1 MQNLKR
7 LRGGMLAI
15 CATLAFPSTALTY
28 RTSSEVTL
36 PAGTRLVGVLNQRI
50 STEDN
55 QVGDRVEVRTTEPIR
70 VGDGTVPAGLLL
82 SGRITE
88 LKRGGRVSGRAKL
101 ALSITQLETEG
112 HAYPIATDPFVVR
125 GKSETKNT
133 LKKVIGGAVVGG
145 VVGGVAGSVGKGV
158 LIGTVLG
165 TGVAVA
171 TTGGDIVLV
180 EQQQVGLSLSQP
192 VTLRLRAPLIPST
205 R

>member
-15 CATLAFPSTALTY
+15 GAALAFPSTAVTH

-70 VGDGTVPAGLLL
+70 VGEGTVPAGLLL
-82 SGRITE
+82 SGRVTE
-88 LKRGGRVSGRAKL
+88 LKRGGRVSGRAKI
-101 ALSITQLETEG
+101 AFSITQLETEG
-112 HAYPIATDPFVVR
+112 RTYPIATDPFVVR

-165 TGVAVA
+165 SGVAVA

-180 EQQQVGLSLSQP
+180 EQQQIGLSLSQS
-192 VTLRLRAPLIPST
+192 VTLRLRAPLIPQ
-205 R
+205 